1 MLKGEN
7 WWRACCISCSWML
20 TNIMCR
26 RWEKDCKKPALLT
39 KLKKMESTLLQ
50 KLSQI
55 IASKWDLETLFMW
68 TCSVILAGGLD
79 QMTKRSLPAQT
90 IPQLLCRSRT
100 RQLSPPS
107 FPLLRKDHTNIW
119 KSGSDK
125 AQIHTAKR
133 LAMQDLCEGVWALL
147 SIQLLPHLSVPV
159 LPSASQGHCHVP
171 VPPYTHP
178 CSQFCS
184 TSCSNYLC
192 SEAPTLWVGGLQ
204 HWAEKVVRVQKV
216 SALPVSPSCEKARPI

>member
-1 MLKGEN
+1 M
-7 WWRACCISCSWML
+7 
-20 TNIMCR
+20 
-26 RWEKDCKKPALLT
+26 
-39 KLKKMESTLLQ
+39 Q

-55 IASKWDLETLFMW
+55 IASKWDLGTLFMW

-79 QMTKRSLPAQT
+79 QMTFKRSLPAQT
-90 IPQLLCRSRT
+90 TPQLLCRSRT
-100 RQLSPPS
+100 CQLSPPT
-107 FPLLRKDHTNIW
+107 FPLLRKDRTKIW

-133 LAMQDLCEGVWALL
+133 LATQELCEDVWALL
-147 SIQLLPHLSVPV
+147 SIQLLPHLRVPV
-159 LPSASQGHCHVP
+159 LPSASQVP
-171 VPPYTHP
+171 IPPYKHP

-204 HWAEKVVRVQKV
+204 RWAEKVVHVQKV
-216 SALPVSPSCEKARPI
+216 SALPVSPSCEEVRPI